1 MKIAIFLFFAVAGW
15 AQIERPQLGLMLDTN
30 GAVRPVYGAAASAT
44 LGDPVLTGV
53 LSFGCS
59 PQVCLFKTGT
69 AIVASDGTGA
79 AAPTGMALF
88 TMHGASAYVYFSD
101 TQRWA
106 RWRDGQLE
114 WIDFVPSEAVST
126 GTAMPLED
134 GTITAGADHIA
145 LVRRDGSELDFAVA
159 GVRQFFAMGK
169 GYVQAVT
176 DTGTWILR
184 VEPDIEEIFL
194 LPGISE

>member
-1 MKIAIFLFFAVAGW
+1 MKIAIFLFLAVAGW
-15 AQIERPQLGLMLDTN
+15 AQIERPQLGLMLDAN

-59 PQVCLFKTGT
+59 AQVCLFKTGT
-69 AIVASDGTGA
+69 AIIASDSTSV
-79 AAPTGMALF
+79 AAPTGMAIF
-88 TMHGASAYVYFSD
+88 AMHGGTARIYFPD
-101 TQRWA
+101 TQQWA
-106 RWRDGQLE
+106 RWHDGQLE
-114 WIDFVPSEAVST
+114 WIDFVPGEAVST

-134 GTITAGADHIA
+134 GSIIATADHIA

-176 DTGTWILR
+176 DTGMWMLR
-184 VEPDIEEIFL
+184 IEPGLEQIFL

>member
-1 MKIAIFLFFAVAGW
+1 MKIAIFLFVAVAGW
-15 AQIERPQLGLMLDTN
+15 AQIERPQLGLMLDAN

-59 PQVCLFKTGT
+59 AQECLFKTGT
-69 AIVASDGTGA
+69 AIVASDGTSA

-88 TMHGASAYVYFSD
+88 TMHGTSAYIYFSD
-101 TQRWA
+101 TQQWA
-106 RWRDGQLE
+106 RWRDVQLE

-126 GTAMPLED
+126 GTVMPLED
-134 GTITAGADHIA
+134 GTITATADHIA
-145 LVRRDGSELDFAVA
+145 LVRLDGSELDFAVA

-169 GYVQAVT
+169 GYVQAVN
-176 DTGTWILR
+176 DTGMWIVR

>member
-1 MKIAIFLFFAVAGW
+1 MKIAIYLFFAVAGW

-30 GAVRPVYGAAASAT
+30 GTVRPVYGAAASAT
-44 LGDPVLTGV
+44 LGDPMLTGV

-59 PQVCLFKTGT
+59 ARLCLMKTEG
-69 AIVASDGTGA
+69 AIVASDGTSA

-101 TQRWA
+101 TQQWA
-106 RWRDGQLE
+106 RWRAGQLE
-114 WIDFVPSEAVST
+114 WIAFVPDTAVST
-126 GTAMPLED
+126 GTVMPLED
-134 GTITAGADHIA
+134 GTITATADHIA
-145 LVRRDGSELDFAVA
+145 LVRRDGGELDFALA

-176 DTGTWILR
+176 DTGMWILR
-184 VEPDIEEIFL
+184 VEPDVEEIFL